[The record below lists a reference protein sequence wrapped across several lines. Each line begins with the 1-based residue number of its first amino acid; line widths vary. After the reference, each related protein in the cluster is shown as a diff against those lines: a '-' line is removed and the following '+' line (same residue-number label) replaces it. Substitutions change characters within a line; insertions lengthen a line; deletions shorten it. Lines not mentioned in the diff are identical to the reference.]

1 MSDLIHE
8 LIFKS
13 ADRAPD
19 SDALIYQDQKISYA
33 VMAGAIESVAAA
45 LFSLGLDR
53 NQRLAVYLE
62 KSGGSN
68 RFIWYRCC
76 KRSICTYQSFSKTR
90 TSGPYITGL

>member
-33 VMAGAIESVAAA
+33 TMARAIDTNATCI
-45 LFSLGLDR
+45 D
-53 NQRLAVYLE
+53 
-62 KSGGSN
+62 
-68 RFIWYRCC
+68 
-76 KRSICTYQSFSKTR
+76 TR
-90 TSGPYITGL
+90 AP